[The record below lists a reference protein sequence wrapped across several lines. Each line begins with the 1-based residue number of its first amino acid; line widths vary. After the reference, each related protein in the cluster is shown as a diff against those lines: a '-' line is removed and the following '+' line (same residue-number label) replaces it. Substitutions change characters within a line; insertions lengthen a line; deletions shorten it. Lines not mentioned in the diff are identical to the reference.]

1 MGSEV
6 GRTVGSTIICGNIR
20 GISPG
25 IRSNKIDYIRN
36 LCIEKEAFAVMLT
49 ESHLSDNI
57 LDCEVSI
64 DGWSTFRAD
73 RTFRSGGGVIT
84 YISDKLTV
92 SNEIS
97 GSDSMTEFLCLYIND
112 LNIGA
117 INIYRPPSATVQ
129 SLSKS
134 LEMITNWMTKIENEF
149 SEARF
154 FVSGDFNIKEMKSWD
169 EDTINEMKETVLSRN
184 DSDND
189 SITDIGVVKLN
200 SMNMIEF
207 IEKWNLLQYIKVPTR
222 KDNILDLIF
231 TDDTELIED
240 ISQEVHS
247 AISDHNTIVV
257 SVNVNS
263 ANSDTNETRENFSTT
278 QIPLYKTDNLDKDI
292 VRKIKNDLINT
303 DWNGVSVES
312 LTNTIEEVI
321 VKHCEKKGAI
331 EKNKEGK
338 NFRSKNK
345 IPRTVRLWM
354 RRKNFA
360 SKKILLVK

>member
-1 MGSEV
+1 
-6 GRTVGSTIICGNIR
+6 
-20 GISPG
+20 
-25 IRSNKIDYIRN
+25 
-36 LCIEKEAFAVMLT
+36 
-49 ESHLSDNI
+49 
-57 LDCEVSI
+57 
-64 DGWSTFRAD
+64 
-73 RTFRSGGGVIT
+73 
-84 YISDKLTV
+84 
-92 SNEIS
+92 
-97 GSDSMTEFLCLYIND
+97 
-112 LNIGA
+112 
-117 INIYRPPSATVQ
+117 
-129 SLSKS
+129 
-134 LEMITNWMTKIENEF
+134 
-149 SEARF
+149 
-154 FVSGDFNIKEMKSWD
+154 MKSWD
-169 EDTINEMKETVLSRN
+169 EETINEMKETVLSRN

-189 SITDIGVVKLN
+189 SNTDIGVVKLN

-278 QIPLYKTDNLDKDI
+278 QIPLYKTDNPDKDI

-354 RRKNFA
+354 RRKNLA
-360 SKKILLVK
+360 SKALLRVKTLKGCSNLKDKIREAEREITKENFKRKLDLENKAIAEMNRNP